1 VEGRV
6 GIERSVFRP
15 PAATLSVRPLHVQ
28 VFDRN
33 GRSRGILPMPTGEA
47 SSVCFGGAALG
58 TLYVTS
64 GGKLYWRKMKA
75 IGAPAFATPL
85 RLPPWGGG

>member
-1 VEGRV
+1 
-6 GIERSVFRP
+6 
-15 PAATLSVRPLHVQ
+15 
-28 VFDRN
+28 
-33 GRSRGILPMPTGEA
+33 MPTGEA